1 MADEEW
7 ADLEEEALD
16 APGFL
21 AGAEGEALATS
32 AGRSRVAD
40 RALAEELERPEPVG
54 AATTA
59 RYLDDLGRRPRLPAA
74 AERDLVR
81 AAQRGDAQAR
91 GRLVE
96 SYMPLIASVARVYR
110 GSAQVDRVELLQE
123 GVVGLLRALERY
135 DADRGTPF
143 WAYAAWW
150 VRQAMQQLVSEL
162 TRPAVLSDRA
172 LRQLS
177 RLRQSHRDMLQR
189 TGREPTR
196 DQLAQGTGLGVEQV
210 DNLLAIDRVPRAVEQ
225 PVAGEEGAV
234 GTFGELLVDPLAEG
248 EYERALDAI
257 EAEELVSLLSG
268 LSAREREILRA
279 RYGLDGEEQSLRQIA
294 DRAGVSAERVRQLE
308 QRALGKLAAAAG
320 VDH

>member
-1 MADEEW
+1 MGDEEW
-7 ADLEEEALD
+7 ADPDEEGLD
-16 APGFL
+16 DPEFL
-21 AGAEGEALATS
+21 SGAEGEALATS
-32 AGRSRVAD
+32 AGRSQVAD
-40 RALAEELERPEPVG
+40 RALAEELQRPEPVG
-54 AATTA
+54 APTTA
-59 RYLDDLGRRPRLPAA
+59 RYLDELVRRPRLQVA
-74 AERDLVR
+74 AERELLR

-96 SYMPLIASVARVYR
+96 AYMPLIASVARVYR
-110 GSAQVDRVELLQE
+110 GSVHVDRVELLQE

-177 RLRQSHRDMLQR
+177 RLRQSHREALQR

-196 DQLAQGTGLGVEQV
+196 EQLAQATGLEIEQV

-225 PVAGEEGAV
+225 PVVGEEGAV

-248 EYERALDAI
+248 AYERALDAI

-268 LSAREREILRA
+268 LSDREREILRA

-320 VDH
+320 VR

>member
-1 MADEEW
+1 M
-7 ADLEEEALD
+7 L
-16 APGFL
+16 G
-21 AGAEGEALATS
+21 GAEGEALATS
-32 AGRSRVAD
+32 AGRSRLAD
-40 RALAEELERPEPVG
+40 RALAEELQRPEPAG
-54 AATTA
+54 APTTA
-59 RYLDDLGRRPRLPAA
+59 RYLDELGRRPRLPAG
-74 AERDLVR
+74 AERDLLR
-81 AAQRGDAQAR
+81 AAQQGDGQAR

-96 SYMPLIASVARVYR
+96 AYMPFIASVARVYR
-110 GSAQVDRVELLQE
+110 GSAHVDRVELLQE

-177 RLRQSHRDMLQR
+177 RLRQTHRDTLQR

-196 DQLAQGTGLGVEQV
+196 EELAQGTGLEVEQV

-225 PVAGEEGAV
+225 PVAGEEGTV

-294 DRAGVSAERVRQLE
+294 DRTGVSAERVRQLE
-308 QRALGKLAAAAG
+308 ERALGKLAAAAG
-320 VDH
+320 VDR